1 MKSINLGV
9 IGLGQR
15 GFGML
20 KGFMLFDNVNVVAL
34 SDNYEKHLL
43 RASEEVE
50 KTKGNKP
57 ALYEDYEQLLNDKNV
72 QVVYIASSWDEHIR
86 MAIKSMKKGI
96 ITAIE
101 VGGAYDVEECWELV
115 RAYEE
120 TKTPIMLMENC
131 CFDYFEL
138 LATTLARRKML
149 GEIVHCHGSYSH
161 DLRPEILGGNLNHH
175 YRLLNYM
182 KRNCENYPTHE
193 FGPIAK
199 ILNINR
205 GNRIMTLSSLASKG
219 VGIEE
224 LLKEGKNPDTTLNG
238 VKFNQG
244 DLVHTMI
251 KCANGETVTLTLDTT
266 LPRFYSREF
275 TVRGTKG
282 LCMQETD
289 LVMIEGT
296 ETMKESW
303 DASQTL
309 KEAFGNAKA
318 YKHLAPDIW
327 QNITEE
333 EANAGHGGM
342 DYLMIREFL
351 KCIDEGKEFPIDVY
365 DAATWMCITALSE
378 QSVALSGAPVPVPD
392 FTRGKWIMRE
402 PKDVVPLK
410 LD

>member
-199 ILNINR
+199 ILPFFPIHP
-205 GNRIMTLSSLASKG
+205 S
-219 VGIEE
+219 
-224 LLKEGKNPDTTLNG
+224 
-238 VKFNQG
+238 
-244 DLVHTMI
+244 
-251 KCANGETVTLTLDTT
+251 CAIAHSGCAPTRWDIPIWISWQRRKQSP
-266 LPRFYSREF
+266 LPRWERCISFWMAFSPTWSNGIL
-275 TVRGTKG
+275 TVIPCFWNGRR
-282 LCMQETD
+282 
-289 LVMIEGT
+289 
-296 ETMKESW
+296 
-303 DASQTL
+303 
-309 KEAFGNAKA
+309 
-318 YKHLAPDIW
+318 HLSPP
-327 QNITEE
+327 T
-333 EANAGHGGM
+333 
-342 DYLMIREFL
+342 
-351 KCIDEGKEFPIDVY
+351 PI
-365 DAATWMCITALSE
+365 
-378 QSVALSGAPVPVPD
+378 
-392 FTRGKWIMRE
+392 
-402 PKDVVPLK
+402 
-410 LD
+410 